1 MFVLTWKYRLMKKD
15 YSAGGHNLMH
25 VFFAL
30 IPKKWLIGIVGG
42 LLFLTSIMVLG
53 VLIMV
58 TGGFGSD
65 NSNSGSYPESMTGK
79 AKVSAEVERYRDL
92 VTKYAKENGIE
103 DKVDL
108 MLALMMQESGGQGND
123 PMQASESKC
132 GAIGCITSP
141 EESIKYGVKH
151 FKSVLEK
158 AKGDIKLTL
167 QSYNFGGGF
176 IDYVMKRGGKYTKDL
191 AIEFSRMMYAKVA
204 GTGNYSCVRPESAS
218 TGACYGDIGYVDAVL
233 KYYQNDSVEVAD
245 LDNEK
250 LKSIMKEGLKYKGT
264 PYVFGGDNPK
274 TGFDC
279 SGLMQWIYKKA
290 GITLPRTAQQ
300 QYTASKKIDKSKAK
314 PGDLVF
320 FTNTYNAGVPVTHVG
335 IYLGEDKF
343 YNSNDSGV
351 GYSTISG
358 YWKEHLYGFGRVAN
372 F

>member
-1 MFVLTWKYRLMKKD
+1 MSGLMLNVPLKNWHCLV
-15 YSAGGHNLMH
+15 GGLD
-25 VFFAL
+25 VWFFAI
-30 IPKKWLIGIVGG
+30 IPKKWLIALIGG
-42 LLFLTSIMVLG
+42 VVFMFGTLFMGVFVLSS
-53 VLIMV
+53 
-58 TGGFGSD
+58 GGFEDSSQNVSVPD
-65 NSNSGSYPESMTGK
+65 TITGK
-79 AKVSAEVERYRDL
+79 AKVSADVERYRGL
-92 VTKYAKENGIE
+92 VTKYAKEYGIE

-132 GAIGCITSP
+132 GYIGCITSP

-151 FKSVLEK
+151 FKSVLDK
-158 AKGDIKLTL
+158 AKGDVKLTL

-176 IDYVMKRGGKYTKDL
+176 IDYVMKRGGKYTKEL
-191 AIEFSRMMYAKVA
+191 AIEFSKMMYAKVA
-204 GTGNYSCVRPESAS
+204 STGNYSCVRPESAA

-233 KYYQNDSVEVAD
+233 KYYQDDSVQVAD

-250 LKSIMKEGLKYKGT
+250 LKAIMKEGLKYEGT

-290 GITLPRTAQQ
+290 GISLPRTAQQ
-300 QYTASKKIDKSKAK
+300 QYNASKKIDQSEAK

-320 FTNTYNAGVPVTHVG
+320 FEKTYNAGVPVTHVG
-335 IYLGEDKF
+335 IYLGGNKF

-351 GYSTISG
+351 GYSNISG